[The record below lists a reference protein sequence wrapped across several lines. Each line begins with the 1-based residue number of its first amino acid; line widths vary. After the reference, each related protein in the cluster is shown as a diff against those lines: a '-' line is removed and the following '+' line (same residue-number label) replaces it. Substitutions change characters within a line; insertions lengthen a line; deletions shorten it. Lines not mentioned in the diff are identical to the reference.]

1 MNDPNQVDYEF
12 WSKLDGWSFR
22 DAALLLCGFDPDQT
36 KGLVIRL
43 DGRNHP
49 SEFAEASKV
58 YRILKSAPDLGHN
71 QAHPFAIIEFALK
84 KNLPMPK
91 ALLEAVRERYRLE
104 RKLEGWEADESL
116 TAQDK
121 ADLHPRTR
129 KFLLRLIYVMS
140 SRGYGFKLD
149 KPDNDAKE
157 IADDAVRMGLRLDP
171 GAVARSLTEARHL
184 AQSGVTA
191 D

>member
-1 MNDPNQVDYEF
+1 
-12 WSKLDGWSFR
+12 
-22 DAALLLCGFDPDQT
+22 
-36 KGLVIRL
+36 
-43 DGRNHP
+43 
-49 SEFAEASKV
+49 
-58 YRILKSAPDLGHN
+58 
-71 QAHPFAIIEFALK
+71 
-84 KNLPMPK
+84 MPK